1 MKGDDVFRTVYE
13 MQVES
18 DAPPDPDLS
27 ETEIIEFAHANG
39 ADITRLSTDTV
50 GEPDGSPLRLSGGA
64 PLGVSATGELL
75 EGTRETPVRGE
86 GSYWVTI
93 TQQKTYRVGADS
105 QWEAGDSALA
115 LFSSDDDL
123 HAAVTNVAPA

>member
-1 MKGDDVFRTVYE
+1 MFRTVYE

-18 DAPPDPDLS
+18 EAPPDPDLT

-50 GEPDGSPLRLSGGA
+50 GEPDGSPSRLCGGV
-64 PLGVSATGELL
+64 PLGVSATGDLI
-75 EGTRETPVRGE
+75 EGASDAPVDGE
-86 GSYWVTI
+86 RSYWVTI

-105 QWEAGDSALA
+105 QWEAGDNALA
-115 LFSSDDDL
+115 LFSADHTL